1 LDNWF
6 GDVKSRDILLNG
18 SPGPS
23 IREKMF
29 VRAEEL
35 APEIRRF
42 VNDYNVLLY
51 EPDAYAIAGLH
62 RCLSF

>member
-1 LDNWF
+1 
-6 GDVKSRDILLNG
+6 
-18 SPGPS
+18 
-23 IREKMF
+23 MF

-62 RCLSF
+62 RCLSFLNFVI